1 MAKSPAHKF
10 GQMIGNL
17 LENILVPTLQQFCDD
32 RKLYLDKKGIRGKA
46 RKGNKVTWQDKY
58 GNFHDLD
65 FVIEKDGTNE
75 KIGRPLVFLEVAW
88 RRYTKHSRNKAQE
101 IQGAVLPIAER
112 YYWDAPFKGVVLGGV
127 FTDGS
132 LQQMKSRNFH
142 ILYFP
147 YETVIN
153 AFSGVGIDAGY
164 DENTTDAEF
173 EIIISKYEGLTEIQK
188 NKIKSDLYDLNRAKI
203 ETFMDAL
210 RGNLD
215 RSIDKIIIIPLY
227 GKEYTFVSLEEA
239 ERFLKDFGIQES
251 ENYFRKY
258 ELIIGFNNGDKIEG
272 TFSTQEKAL
281 EFLKHVAS

>member
-17 LENILVPTLQQFCDD
+17 LETILVPTLQQFCDH
-32 RKLYLDKKGIRGKA
+32 RKLYLDKKGARGKA

-101 IQGAVLPIAER
+101 IQGAVLPIAEK
-112 YYWDAPFKGVVLGGV
+112 YDWDAPFKGVILGGV

-132 LQQMKSRNFH
+132 LQQMKSRGFH

-147 YETVIN
+147 YETVVNAFAAVGIN
-153 AFSGVGIDAGY
+153 ADFNEGTADKTF
-164 DENTTDAEF
+164 NK
-173 EIIISKYEGLTEIQK
+173 IILKYESLSRSEK
-188 NKIKSDLYDLNRAKI
+188 HKI
-203 ETFMDAL
+203 ESSLYALNKTKIENFMDTL
-210 RGNLD
+210 KETLD
-215 RSIDKIIIIPLY
+215 RSIDKILIIPLY
-227 GKEYTFVSLEEA
+227 GKEYNFFSVEDA
-239 ERFLKDFGIQES
+239 KNFLKEFGIKES

-258 ELIIGFNNGDKIEG
+258 ELIVRFNNGDKIEG
-272 TFSTQEKAL
+272 SFTDQKKAL
-281 EFLKHVAS
+281 EFLGHIAT